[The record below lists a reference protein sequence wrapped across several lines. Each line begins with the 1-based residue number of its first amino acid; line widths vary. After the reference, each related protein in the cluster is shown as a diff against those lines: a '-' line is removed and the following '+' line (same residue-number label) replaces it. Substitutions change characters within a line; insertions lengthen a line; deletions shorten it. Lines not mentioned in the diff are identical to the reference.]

1 MDLSVKKRRER
12 GEKEVREGWEEEG
25 SDMVQD
31 RGSMRF
37 ENCCHTSAGRCLMS
51 SNSIAMSSHQEILGC
66 SPAAFCL
73 A

>member
-1 MDLSVKKRRER
+1 MDLSVKKKERER
-12 GEKEVREGWEEEG
+12 EKKARERWEEEG

-51 SNSIAMSSHQEILGC
+51 SNSIAMSSHQEILC
-66 SPAAFCL
+66 WSPAAFCL
-73 A
+73 V

>member
-1 MDLSVKKRRER
+1 MDLSVKKREREK
-12 GEKEVREGWEEEG
+12 KEAREGWEEEG
-25 SDMVQD
+25 GDMEQD

-51 SNSIAMSSHQEILGC
+51 SNSIPMSSHQEILGW

-73 A
+73 V